1 MRKPNGRL
9 LIFEEK
15 SNRRLLIKIPIL
27 HTKEDMGSLGHRLVA
42 QGGYHTQANDYW
54 RKIASKVKNLPYDL
68 SKSKVYQDGLPDTQP
83 ELVERIVGEVE
94 SQNYELLRWLK
105 DQGATIVGTESP
117 DLIEEEYEHLKAI
130 FEVTNEEEKLEARKR
145 YQERAETLL
154 SARDAYIAQ
163 KIDITLKKGELGI
176 LFLGAAHKID
186 RFLPKTLV
194 VKEL

>member
-1 MRKPNGRL
+1 MANITMDKNNQQRK
-9 LIFEEK
+9 LIV
-15 SNRRLLIKIPIL
+15 IPIL
-27 HTKEDMGSLGHRLVA
+27 HTKEDMGSLGHRLMA
-42 QGGYHTQANDYW
+42 QSGYHTQANDYW

-68 SKSKVYQDGLPDTQP
+68 SKSKAYQDGLPDTQP
-83 ELVERIVGEVE
+83 ELVEKIVGQVE
-94 SQNYELLRWLK
+94 SHNYELLRWLK

-117 DLIEEEYEHLKAI
+117 NLIEEEYEHLKAI
-130 FEVTNEEEKLEARKR
+130 FEATNEEEKLEARKR
-145 YQERAETLL
+145 YQERAGTLL

-163 KIDITLKKGELGI
+163 KIDTTLKKGELGI